1 MIKYSTHVTW
11 WQSNTRPQKERSGA
25 ALHSNI
31 AMIFVVTLC
40 AILISNIGTAE
51 KIRVIN
57 FNAKQSNGTES
68 LRHPID
74 GANVTATREATFCFK
89 FMLRYSRG
97 MLLIKTNQVHFT
109 IMDQVWPLLKCL
121 LYASPKNL
129 GGIVNSMTIS
139 KEGHGSLLLLLVTR
153 FYK

>member
-1 MIKYSTHVTW
+1 MIKYSTHVTR
-11 WQSNTRPQKERSGA
+11 WQSNTRPQEERTGP

-31 AMIFVVTLC
+31 TMIFVVTLC
-40 AILISNIGTAE
+40 AILISNVGTAE
-51 KIRVIN
+51 KICVIN

-68 LRHPID
+68 LHHSID
-74 GANVTATREATFCFK
+74 GTNVTATREATFCFK

-121 LYASPKNL
+121 CLFAFPKNL
-129 GGIVNSMTIS
+129 GGQVKSMTFS
-139 KEGHGSLLLLLVTR
+139 MGGHGSLLLLLVTR
-153 FYK
+153 